1 MLEKLEA
8 CLEDA
13 DYLRIS
19 ALLVLFSADT
29 HFVPPIV
36 IFVIFIFVH
45 QYALSKHRSLFLPLF
60 ILPNLACT

>member
-1 MLEKLEA
+1 MVEKLEA

-13 DYLRIS
+13 DYLKLS

-36 IFVIFIFVH
+36 IFVIFISVH
-45 QYALSKHRSLFLPLF
+45 Q
-60 ILPNLACT
+60 

>member
-13 DYLRIS
+13 DYLENIS
-19 ALLVLFSADT
+19 PSCLFSADT

-45 QYALSKHRSLFLPLF
+45 QYALQ
-60 ILPNLACT
+60 A

>member
-13 DYLRIS
+13 DLKLS

-36 IFVIFIFVH
+36 IFVIFISVH
-45 QYALSKHRSLFLPLF
+45 Q
-60 ILPNLACT
+60 